1 MIWKFTDNK
10 SRDSIEQQF
19 DWARNM
25 NEVPQDK
32 LYHAEGN
39 VAVHTWKV
47 IEELQQLPAYS
58 DLGGQDKEIL
68 WTAALLHDVEKRS
81 ATVVESDGRITA
93 RGHARKGEYTVRTL
107 LYRDLPTPFAIRE
120 KIASLVRFHGLPL
133 WLMEKTDPVRKI
145 AEVAFR
151 LDTSQLRMLGRK
163 AGSLLPTMPVSVIS
177 IRQKAISTTSHMRSL
192 NATLSCCPACPEW
205 EKTIISKRL
214 ERIYL
219 LSVWMTSDGRIS

>member
-81 ATVVESDGRITA
+81 ATVVESDGRITQEDMRV
-93 RGHARKGEYTVRTL
+93 RGNTRSVLCCIGISRHL
-107 LYRDLPTPFAIRE
+107 L
-120 KIASLVRFHGLPL
+120 RFV
-133 WLMEKTDPVRKI
+133 KK
-145 AEVAFR
+145 
-151 LDTSQLRMLGRK
+151 
-163 AGSLLPTMPVSVIS
+163 
-177 IRQKAISTTSHMRSL
+177 
-192 NATLSCCPACPEW
+192 
-205 EKTIISKRL
+205 
-214 ERIYL
+214 
-219 LSVWMTSDGRIS
+219 

>member
-39 VAVHTWKV
+39 VAVHIWKV

-68 WTAALLHDVEKRS
+68 WTASLLHDVEKRS
-81 ATVVESDGRITA
+81 ATVVERAVLLQEDMHV
-93 RGHARKGEYTVRTL
+93 RGNIRSVLCCIGISRHL
-107 LYRDLPTPFAIRE
+107 L
-120 KIASLVRFHGLPL
+120 RFV
-133 WLMEKTDPVRKI
+133 KK
-145 AEVAFR
+145 
-151 LDTSQLRMLGRK
+151 
-163 AGSLLPTMPVSVIS
+163 
-177 IRQKAISTTSHMRSL
+177 
-192 NATLSCCPACPEW
+192 
-205 EKTIISKRL
+205 
-214 ERIYL
+214 
-219 LSVWMTSDGRIS
+219 

>member
-151 LDTSQLRMLGRK
+151 LDTSQLRML
-163 AGSLLPTMPVSVIS
+163 AGYKRTY
-177 IRQKAISTTSHMRSL
+177 
-192 NATLSCCPACPEW
+192 LS
-205 EKTIISKRL
+205 R
-214 ERIYL
+214 
-219 LSVWMTSDGRIS
+219 

>member
-58 DLGGQDKEIL
+58 DLGG
-68 WTAALLHDVEKRS
+68 LLCCMMWKSGRPQWSKAMAVLLQEDMHVRGNIRS
-81 ATVVESDGRITA
+81 VLCCIGISR
-93 RGHARKGEYTVRTL
+93 HL
-107 LYRDLPTPFAIRE
+107 L
-120 KIASLVRFHGLPL
+120 RFV
-133 WLMEKTDPVRKI
+133 KK
-145 AEVAFR
+145 
-151 LDTSQLRMLGRK
+151 
-163 AGSLLPTMPVSVIS
+163 
-177 IRQKAISTTSHMRSL
+177 
-192 NATLSCCPACPEW
+192 
-205 EKTIISKRL
+205 
-214 ERIYL
+214 
-219 LSVWMTSDGRIS
+219 

>member
-120 KIASLVRFHGLPL
+120 KIASLVDGKDRSCAQDCRSCF
-133 WLMEKTDPVRKI
+133 
-145 AEVAFR
+145 
-151 LDTSQLRMLGRK
+151 Q
-163 AGSLLPTMPVSVIS
+163 AGYFAAPD
-177 IRQKAISTTSHMRSL
+177 ACRSGYKRSY
-192 NATLSCCPACPEW
+192 LS
-205 EKTIISKRL
+205 R
-214 ERIYL
+214 
-219 LSVWMTSDGRIS
+219 

>member
-58 DLGGQDKEIL
+58 DLGRAGQRDI
-68 WTAALLHDVEKRS
+68 V
-81 ATVVESDGRITA
+81 DGC
-93 RGHARKGEYTVRTL
+93 
-107 LYRDLPTPFAIRE
+107 F
-120 KIASLVRFHGLPL
+120 
-133 WLMEKTDPVRKI
+133 
-145 AEVAFR
+145 VA
-151 LDTSQLRMLGRK
+151 
-163 AGSLLPTMPVSVIS
+163 
-177 IRQKAISTTSHMRSL
+177 
-192 NATLSCCPACPEW
+192 
-205 EKTIISKRL
+205 
-214 ERIYL
+214 
-219 LSVWMTSDGRIS
+219 

>member
-68 WTAALLHDVEKRS
+68 WTAALLHDVESGRPQWSKAMAVLLQEDMHVRGNIRS
-81 ATVVESDGRITA
+81 VLCCIGISR
-93 RGHARKGEYTVRTL
+93 HL
-107 LYRDLPTPFAIRE
+107 L
-120 KIASLVRFHGLPL
+120 RFV
-133 WLMEKTDPVRKI
+133 KK
-145 AEVAFR
+145 
-151 LDTSQLRMLGRK
+151 
-163 AGSLLPTMPVSVIS
+163 
-177 IRQKAISTTSHMRSL
+177 
-192 NATLSCCPACPEW
+192 
-205 EKTIISKRL
+205 
-214 ERIYL
+214 
-219 LSVWMTSDGRIS
+219 